1 MIKLKDMQVFEILTK
16 MEETVGRTNKI
27 EYLKQFNEH
36 IPLKYILKFNY
47 CKTIKSIIPEG
58 NPPFND
64 QSEDGPSKASL
75 WQYLSIF
82 PTFVESNQSMQ
93 TKPLQRE
100 RIFIEML
107 EAVAVEEARMI
118 ILAKDK
124 DLEKLYPSLSVE
136 IAREAFPDMDIQND
150 LPTKTLTEKEIQK
163 DLTSVIKHK
172 KDEIKKLQA
181 EVSKLTKDIKIVK
194 NEPKSDNISI

>member
-16 MEETVGRTNKI
+16 MDEIVGRTNKI

-36 IPLKYILKFNY
+36 TPLKYILKFNY

-82 PTFVESNQSMQ
+82 PTFVQSNQSMQ
-93 TKPLQRE
+93 IKPLQRE
-100 RIFIEML
+100 KIFIEML
-107 EAVAVEEARMI
+107 EAVEVPEAKML
-118 ILAKDK
+118 ILAKDR
-124 DLEKLYPSLSVE
+124 DLEKLYTSLTVE
-136 IAREAFPDMDIQND
+136 IARESFPDMNIQSDIKVA
-150 LPTKTLTEKEIQK
+150 PLTEKEIQQ
-163 DLTSVIKHK
+163 DLANVITHK
-172 KDEIKKLQA
+172 KDEIKKLQE
-181 EVSKLTKDIKIVK
+181 EVKKLTKEVKITK
-194 NEPKSDNISI
+194 DEPKSDNISI